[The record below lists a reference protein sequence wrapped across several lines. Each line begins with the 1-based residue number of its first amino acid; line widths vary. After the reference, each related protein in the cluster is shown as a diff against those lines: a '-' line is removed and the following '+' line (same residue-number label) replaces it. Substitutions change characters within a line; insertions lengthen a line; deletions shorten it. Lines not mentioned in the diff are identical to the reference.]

1 MMTNYPVTFVIT
13 FVIIGASG
21 ISLRLPETFSS
32 QNVHNQLELRGAPEA
47 PLF

>member
-1 MMTNYPVTFVIT
+1 MMTNYPVT

-21 ISLRLPETFSS
+21 ISLRLPETFST